1 VFIQKHILIISD
13 NMEREEFLKYLRQ
26 GKYDK
31 LAKLINSN
39 PDILRFL
46 DELFI
51 SNKKDDLRR
60 ALLVL
65 KRLNSGIVE
74 RYLCYII
81 SALNEKRIIAKEAEE
96 ILKNITNK
104 DNIEEAIIE
113 IAKKPLDE
121 KTIYLFLQNM
131 KDNNIFLRAIIEH
144 TNSKS
149 IDEGIKILLK
159 DYNSKEILK
168 ILANKLHSKDKGE
181 KELVLN
187 ILLNIVDSLDDN
199 QKNIL
204 RHNLDITLLGSE
216 NKKWYKNLNSC
227 LRG

>member
-1 VFIQKHILIISD
+1 
-13 NMEREEFLKYLRQ
+13 MEREEFLKYLRQ

-96 ILKNITNK
+96 ILKTS
-104 DNIEEAIIE
+104 
-113 IAKKPLDE
+113 P
-121 KTIYLFLQNM
+121 T
-131 KDNNIFLRAIIEH
+131 
-144 TNSKS
+144 
-149 IDEGIKILLK
+149 KI
-159 DYNSKEILK
+159 ILK
-168 ILANKLHSKDKGE
+168 
-181 KELVLN
+181 
-187 ILLNIVDSLDDN
+187 
-199 QKNIL
+199 
-204 RHNLDITLLGSE
+204 RP
-216 NKKWYKNLNSC
+216 
-227 LRG
+227 